1 MLSYTVITVQ
11 THVAIV
17 QFCINKYTT
26 YALQMLLKQLLPID
40 IFFYKFQSLQNCS
53 VLFII
58 TQQLM
63 HLRTNKCFGRQRE
76 NETSTGH
83 IGTA

>member
-40 IFFYKFQSLQNCS
+40 IFFLQIS
-53 VLFII
+53 ELTELFCIVYN
-58 TQQLM
+58 
-63 HLRTNKCFGRQRE
+63 H
-76 NETSTGH
+76 S
-83 IGTA
+83 AVDAP